1 MKTLLIS
8 FMFLS
13 SLMPINSSQE
23 TERMTATFEN
33 YEDGVY
39 YFIDK
44 DGYSNG
50 FHHISDEAKNAFDLT
65 TETFIGKKFLITY
78 TNETEMD
85 ELNEEINVNTIS
97 ALKLIE

>member
-8 FMFLS
+8 FLFLS
-13 SLMPINSSQE
+13 ALMPMNSTQE
-23 TERMTATFEN
+23 TEKMSATFES

-50 FHHISDEAKNAFDLT
+50 FHHIEEEASKAYDLT
-65 TETFIGKKFLITY
+65 TKNFIGKKFLITY

-85 ELNEEINVNTIS
+85 DLNEEINVNTILV
-97 ALKLIE
+97 LKLIE